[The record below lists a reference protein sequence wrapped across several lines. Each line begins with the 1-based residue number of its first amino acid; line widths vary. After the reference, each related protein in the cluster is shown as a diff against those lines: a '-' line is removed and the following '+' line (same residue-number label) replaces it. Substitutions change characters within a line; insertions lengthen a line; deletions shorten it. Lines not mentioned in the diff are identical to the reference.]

1 MVIKSKWLLDM
12 LGMPKPHDRDFKQ
25 IELDLI
31 QIPAAI
37 SPRDGK
43 SKGLSKN
50 QTALCW
56 ATNLNKF
63 TDYRISSVHVES
75 GSL

>member
-1 MVIKSKWLLDM
+1 
-12 LGMPKPHDRDFKQ
+12 MPKPHDQDFKQ

-37 SPRDGK
+37 SPWDGK

-50 QTALCW
+50 KTALCR

-63 TDYRISSVHVES
+63 TDYHI
-75 GSL
+75 

>member
-1 MVIKSKWLLDM
+1 
-12 LGMPKPHDRDFKQ
+12 MPKPHDQDFKQ

-37 SPRDGK
+37 SPWDGK

-50 QTALCW
+50 KTALCR

-63 TDYRISSVHVES
+63 TDYHISSVHIES